1 MRAPMISRYTTNVAA
16 HRPLMQL
23 LDGMLLTPKE
33 VGAHL
38 RYSQEQ
44 LSNLRRGTKG
54 PPWFKL
60 PSGGVRYD
68 LAELTAWQLSG
79 ARGPLTMDRI
89 ALAIASCAA
98 VPIEHRAEIVRHLE
112 QALTPDP

>member
-1 MRAPMISRYTTNVAA
+1 MISRYTTNVPAY
-16 HRPLMQL
+16 RPLMQL
-23 LDGMLLTPKE
+23 LDGVLMTPKE

-38 RYSQEQ
+38 RYSAEQ

-68 LAELTAWQLSG
+68 LAELTAWQMSG
-79 ARGPLTMDRI
+79 TRGPLTMDRV
-89 ALAIASCAA
+89 ALAVASCAA
-98 VPIEHRAEIVRHLE
+98 VPIEHRAAIMRHLE
-112 QALTPDP
+112 QALTAEK